1 MSRLFTWIAVVVHA
15 LAQDSYTTLPKNYNL
30 EFENEFVRVSRVRF
44 APGDRLPVHSHPSIP
59 TVYVYLTD
67 GGAIRFIHKTPVFPL
82 ERPAVKAGGVRFN
95 RNARV
100 ETHEVEY
107 LGDGA
112 SEYLRIELKTAPGP
126 PHRDAR
132 LRGDADFPWED
143 PQLRIASIHG
153 RPARPSRPAILVN
166 ISQRS
171 FTWFDPGSAS
181 SPPLPAQPGWY
192 VILELRTGLATCRNL
207 AGHSAHRTV

>member
-1 MSRLFTWIAVVVHA
+1 
-15 LAQDSYTTLPKNYNL
+15 
-30 EFENEFVRVSRVRF
+30 
-44 APGDRLPVHSHPSIP
+44 
-59 TVYVYLTD
+59 VYLTD
-67 GGAIRFIHKTPVFPL
+67 GGPIRFIHKTPQFTL

-107 LGDGA
+107 LGDTA

-132 LRGDADFPWED
+132 LRGGADFPWED
-143 PQLRIASIHG
+143 PQVRIGSIHG
-153 RPARPSRPAILVN
+153 RPPRPARPAILVN
-166 ISQRS
+166 ISQRG

-181 SPPLPAQPGWY
+181 SPALPTQPDWY
-192 VILELRTGLATCRNL
+192 IILELKTGA
-207 AGHSAHRTV
+207 S